1 MTLSILVAHDRQ
13 RVIGANNDL
22 PWHLPNDLKHVKQL
36 STGNTLV
43 MGRATYESI
52 GKPLPNRK
60 NVVLTRNRSFH
71 PEGVEVIHSLDEI
84 NNLPGHVFIFGG
96 QTLFEAMIDKVDD
109 MYITVIEDKFN
120 GDTFFPP
127 YTFEEWDVVSSVPGE
142 LDDKNT
148 IPHTFLHL
156 VRKNNRGIANQ
167 KQDNSN

>member
-1 MTLSILVAHDRQ
+1 MTLSILVAHDQQ
-13 RVIGANNDL
+13 RVIGVNNQL
-22 PWHLPNDLKHVKQL
+22 PWHLPNDLKHVKKL

-43 MGRATYESI
+43 MGRATFDSI

-60 NVVLTRNRSFH
+60 NVVLTRNTSFAH
-71 PEGVEVIHSLDEI
+71 DGVEVIHSIDEI
-84 NNLPGHVFIFGG
+84 YNLSGHVFIFGG

-127 YTFEEWDVVSSVPGE
+127 YTFKDWEVESSIPGK
-142 LDDKNT
+142 LDEKNT

-156 VRKNNRGIANQ
+156 VRK
-167 KQDNSN
+167 KTT